1 MKNIRWGAAG
11 VLVAG
16 LLVCTQGFA
25 QSDYVRQVELE
36 LQQLGYDVGEING
49 VFDND
54 LETAVNA
61 FKADEGLPQDG
72 ALDRDT
78 RALIAARA
86 SGEPVPSRIPEP
98 SSAVASPAPSR
109 ATPPPVQPEPAP
121 ESAAAPATPSPSAEP
136 SGAGKPLFGE
146 AGWRAGRHAY
156 NRRAGFVVDLAAE
169 FGGDDLV
176 TVVLDNND
184 SEDITAGDGFVLG
197 AGGYLLLRENVGVQ
211 GTLSYKV
218 NETSANNSDL
228 GLERWIVDVSAIG
241 LVDNFQFLAGV
252 VHHMNV
258 DFDGDGFLQDF
269 SFDDAT
275 GLKVEVGYSW
285 FALSY
290 TNIEYEVNGFTF
302 DASNVGL
309 RLRGGF

>member
-1 MKNIRWGAAG
+1 MKAVDPNLPRGLQFGLTWVHRISLYQAFDACLLCNVGILRRWDIGQA
-11 VLVAG
+11 
-16 LLVCTQGFA
+16 C
-25 QSDYVRQVELE
+25 
-36 LQQLGYDVGEING
+36 
-49 VFDND
+49 VFYC
-54 LETAVNA
+54 
-61 FKADEGLPQDG
+61 
-72 ALDRDT
+72 
-78 RALIAARA
+78 
-86 SGEPVPSRIPEP
+86 
-98 SSAVASPAPSR
+98 SSAGGYISGVERLPASVP
-109 ATPPPVQPEPAP
+109 
-121 ESAAAPATPSPSAEP
+121 
-136 SGAGKPLFGE
+136 
-146 AGWRAGRHAY
+146 
-156 NRRAGFVVDLAAE
+156 RAGFVVDLAAE

-197 AGGYLLLRENVGVQ
+197 AGGYLLLRENFGVQ